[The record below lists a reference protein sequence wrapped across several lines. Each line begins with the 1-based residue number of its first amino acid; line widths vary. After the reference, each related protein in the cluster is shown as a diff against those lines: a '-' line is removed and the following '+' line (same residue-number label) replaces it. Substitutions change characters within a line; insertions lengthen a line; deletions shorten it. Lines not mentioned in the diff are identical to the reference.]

1 MCPTR
6 TWTRRAACSRASPE
20 SRCATPVP
28 ARCQRGPTT
37 SSACCMAAIGARSR
51 TNSMRWARA
60 PGSPGMRMRGSS
72 RARRSSRAAPA
83 ISLRRHSMDDLD
95 RAIVDRLQSGF
106 PVCERPF
113 LEAARALGTTEDELI
128 ARIDRLLRDETLTRF
143 GPLFQV
149 ERMGGTFTL
158 AAMSVPEA
166 RFDATV
172 AAVNALPEVAHN
184 Y

>member
-1 MCPTR
+1 
-6 TWTRRAACSRASPE
+6 
-20 SRCATPVP
+20 
-28 ARCQRGPTT
+28 
-37 SSACCMAAIGARSR
+37 
-51 TNSMRWARA
+51 
-60 PGSPGMRMRGSS
+60 
-72 RARRSSRAAPA
+72 
-83 ISLRRHSMDDLD
+83 MDDLD

-184 Y
+184 YAREHPLNMWFVLATETPEGTRDAVRDIEARTRLPVLTFPKEREYFVGLDLRSLR